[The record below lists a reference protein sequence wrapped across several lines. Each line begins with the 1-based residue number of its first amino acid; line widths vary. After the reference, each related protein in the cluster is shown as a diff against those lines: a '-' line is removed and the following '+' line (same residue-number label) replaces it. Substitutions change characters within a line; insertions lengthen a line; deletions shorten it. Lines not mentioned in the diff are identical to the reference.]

1 MTCVEVPPSPIAA
14 QVSPSPPLVAY
25 ATSTWMTLRGAAARL
40 LRESLAHGLHL
51 LHNMAIEESDLGIA
65 QPSTLGAA
73 APIGDDP
80 PFNRLLVPLDG
91 SSVAEAVLPYARR
104 LAGGRGSHLI
114 LVQVVTPTP
123 VAAALEAPAA
133 AQIVAEADERA
144 RVEAHTYLERMS
156 VRLQR
161 DGREV
166 TPLVLL
172 GDPAT
177 VITNVAREHAV
188 ELIAM
193 TTHGRTGLGRLM
205 FGSVAEHV
213 LRHAPVPVF
222 LVRVADEAEAR
233 RAA

>member
-1 MTCVEVPPSPIAA
+1 
-14 QVSPSPPLVAY
+14 
-25 ATSTWMTLRGAAARL
+25 
-40 LRESLAHGLHL
+40 
-51 LHNMAIEESDLGIA
+51 MALEESDLDIA
-65 QPSTLGAA
+65 EPTTRSSP
-73 APIGDDP
+73 APVQDDA
-80 PFNRLLVPLDG
+80 PFHRLLVPLDG
-91 SSVAEAVLPYARR
+91 SSVAERVLPYARR
-104 LAGGRGSHLI
+104 LAGGRGSDLI

-123 VAAALEAPAA
+123 IAAAMEAPAA

-144 RVEAHTYLERMS
+144 RVEAQTYLEQMS
-156 VRLQR
+156 ARLRR
-161 DGREV
+161 DGRDV

-193 TTHGRTGLGRLM
+193 TTHGRTGLSRLM

-222 LVRVADEAEAR
+222 LVRVADEAEVR

>member
-1 MTCVEVPPSPIAA
+1 
-14 QVSPSPPLVAY
+14 
-25 ATSTWMTLRGAAARL
+25 
-40 LRESLAHGLHL
+40 
-51 LHNMAIEESDLGIA
+51 MALEESDLGIA
-65 QPSTLGAA
+65 QPITLSAA
-73 APIGDDP
+73 SAIGEEA

-91 SSVAEAVLPYARR
+91 SAVAEAVLPYARR
-104 LAGGRGSHLI
+104 LAGGRGSQLI
-114 LVQVVTPTP
+114 LVQVVMPTP
-123 VAAALEAPAA
+123 VAAAIEAPAA

-144 RVEAHTYLERMS
+144 RVEAQAYLGRMS
-156 VRLQR
+156 ERLRR

-193 TTHGRTGLGRLM
+193 TTHGRTGLSRLM

>member
-1 MTCVEVPPSPIAA
+1 
-14 QVSPSPPLVAY
+14 
-25 ATSTWMTLRGAAARL
+25 
-40 LRESLAHGLHL
+40 
-51 LHNMAIEESDLGIA
+51 MALEESELGIA
-65 QPSTLGAA
+65 EPRTRSSASPVHDD
-73 APIGDDP
+73 APFHRVLI
-80 PFNRLLVPLDG
+80 PLDG
-91 SSVAEAVLPYARR
+91 SSVAESVLPYARR
-104 LAGGRGSHLI
+104 LAGGGSHLI

-123 VAAALEAPAA
+123 VAAALEAPAS
-133 AQIVAEADERA
+133 AQIIAEADERA
-144 RVEAHTYLERMS
+144 RVDAQAYLERMS
-156 VRLQR
+156 DRLRR

-166 TPLVLL
+166 TALVLL

-193 TTHGRTGLGRLM
+193 TTHGRTGLSRLM

-222 LVRVADEAEAR
+222 LVRVAEEAEAR